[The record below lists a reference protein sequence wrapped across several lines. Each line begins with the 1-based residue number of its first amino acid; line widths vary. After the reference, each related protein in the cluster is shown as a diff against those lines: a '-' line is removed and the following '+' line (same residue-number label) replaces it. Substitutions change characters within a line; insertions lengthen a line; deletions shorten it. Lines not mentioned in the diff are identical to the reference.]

1 MKNQSSIGLM
11 NWLQPKP
18 EIVLLC
24 DSIAAA
30 SEMAFMLN
38 GEWDG
43 CNSLILPK
51 CDKVAIE
58 AAASLLETSW
68 CYQNACEAVL
78 IRLGVD
84 ELLRRYAVGERFFI
98 NANLRCA
105 KLSNI
110 CLENID
116 LSYAKLSLA
125 DLSSSNLS
133 QANLTLAEMR
143 SANLSCS
150 NLSQAQFV
158 KANLAGAN
166 LSEANLRG
174 ADLSYADLSN
184 ADLNGAD
191 LRGANLGRA
200 DLRKTCLDG
209 AIFEQR

>member
-1 MKNQSSIGLM
+1 MKNKSSIALM

-18 EIVLLC
+18 ETVLLC

-43 CNSLILPK
+43 CNSLVLPK

-68 CYQNACEAVL
+68 CYQNAGEAVL
-78 IRLGVD
+78 IRLGVE
-84 ELLRRYAVGERFFI
+84 ELLRRYAVGDRYFI

-105 KLSNI
+105 QLSNI

-116 LSYAKLSLA
+116 LSYAKLNLA
-125 DLSSSNLS
+125 NLSGTNLS
-133 QANLTLAEMR
+133 QANLVAAEMPA
-143 SANLSCS
+143 ANLSGS
-150 NLSQAQFV
+150 NLSRSRLV
-158 KANLAGAN
+158 RANLAGAN
-166 LSEANLRG
+166 LADANLRG
-174 ADLSYADLSN
+174 ADLSYAYLSN
-184 ADLNGAD
+184 ANLNGAD
-191 LRGANLGRA
+191 LRGANLGRV

-209 AIFEQR
+209 AIVE

>member
-1 MKNQSSIGLM
+1 MKNKSSIGLM

-18 EIVLLC
+18 ETVLLC

-30 SEMAFMLN
+30 SDMAFMLD

-43 CNSLILPK
+43 CNSLVLAK

-68 CYQNACEAVL
+68 CYQNAGEAVL

-84 ELLRRYAVGERFFI
+84 ELLRRYAVGDRFFI

-105 KLSNI
+105 QLREL

-116 LSYAKLSLA
+116 LSYAKLNLA
-125 DLSSSNLS
+125 DLGGTNLS
-133 QANLTLAEMR
+133 QANLTAAQMPA
-143 SANLSCS
+143 ANLSGS
-150 NLSQAQFV
+150 NLSRSQLIR
-158 KANLAGAN
+158 ANLAGAN
-166 LSEANLRG
+166 LSDANLRG
-174 ADLSYADLSN
+174 ADLSCADLSN

-191 LRGANLGRA
+191 LRGANLGRV

-209 AIFEQR
+209 AIFE

>member
-1 MKNQSSIGLM
+1 MKNQSSIALM

-18 EIVLLC
+18 ENVLLC

-30 SEMAFMLN
+30 SEMAFMLG

-58 AAASLLETSW
+58 TAASLLETSW
-68 CYQNACEAVL
+68 CYQNTSEAVL

-84 ELLRRYAVGERFFI
+84 ELLRRYAVGDRYFV

-105 KLSNI
+105 QLGKL

-116 LSYAKLSLA
+116 LSYAKLNLA
-125 DLSSSNLS
+125 NLSGANLS
-133 QANLTLAEMR
+133 QANLVAAQMPA
-143 SANLSCS
+143 ANLSRS
-150 NLSQAQFV
+150 NLSRSHLV
-158 KANLAGAN
+158 RANLAGAN
-166 LSEANLRG
+166 LSDANLRG
-174 ADLSYADLSN
+174 ADLRNTDLSN
-184 ADLNGAD
+184 ANLNGAD
-191 LRGANLGRA
+191 LRGANLGRT

-209 AIFEQR
+209 AIVE

>member
-1 MKNQSSIGLM
+1 VKNQSLLSLM

-30 SEMAFMLN
+30 SDMAFMLG

-43 CNSLILPK
+43 CNSLLLPK
-51 CDKVAIE
+51 CDKVAIA

-68 CYQNACEAVL
+68 CYQNAGEPLL

-84 ELLRRYAVGERFFI
+84 EFLRRYAQGERFFI

-105 KLSNI
+105 QLSNI

-116 LSYAKLSLA
+116 LSYAKLTLA
-125 DLSSSNLS
+125 ELNGSNLS
-133 QANLTLAEMR
+133 KANLTLAEMR

-150 NLSQAQFV
+150 NLHKSQLV

-166 LSEANLRG
+166 LSNANLTG

-184 ADLNGAD
+184 ANLNGAD
-191 LRGANLGRA
+191 LRGANLART
-200 DLRKTCLDG
+200 DLRKTSLDG
-209 AIFEQR
+209 AIVE

>member
-1 MKNQSSIGLM
+1 MKNKSSIALM

-18 EIVLLC
+18 ETVLLC
-24 DSIAAA
+24 DSVSAA
-30 SEMAFMLN
+30 SEMAFMLG

-43 CNSLILPK
+43 CNSLVLPK

-68 CYQNACEAVL
+68 CYQNAGEAVL
-78 IRLGVD
+78 IRLEVD
-84 ELLRRYAVGERFFI
+84 ELLRRYAAGNRYFV

-116 LSYAKLSLA
+116 MSYGKLNFA
-125 DLSSSNLS
+125 DLSDSNLS

-143 SANLSCS
+143 SANLSGS
-150 NLSQAQFV
+150 NLSRSQLV

-166 LSEANLRG
+166 LSDANLRG
-174 ADLSYADLSN
+174 ADLSKADLSN
-184 ADLNGAD
+184 ANLNGAD
-191 LRGANLGRA
+191 LRGANLGRV

-209 AIFEQR
+209 AIVE

>member
-1 MKNQSSIGLM
+1 MKNKSSIALM

-18 EIVLLC
+18 ETVLLC
-24 DSIAAA
+24 DSVAAA
-30 SEMAFMLN
+30 SDMAFMLG

-43 CNSLILPK
+43 CNSLVLPK

-68 CYQNACEAVL
+68 CYQNAGEAVL
-78 IRLGVD
+78 IRLGVE
-84 ELLRRYAVGERFFI
+84 ELLRRYAVGDRYFI

-105 KLSNI
+105 QLSNI

-125 DLSSSNLS
+125 NLS
-133 QANLTLAEMR
+133 GTNLSKANLTLAEMR
-143 SANLSCS
+143 SANLSGS
-150 NLSQAQFV
+150 NLHNSQLV
-158 KANLAGAN
+158 RANLAGAN
-166 LSEANLRG
+166 LADANLRG

-184 ADLNGAD
+184 ACLI
-191 LRGANLGRA
+191 GANLIGVNLSKV

-209 AIFEQR
+209 AIVE